1 MASSALTP
9 EAQKTLR
16 HLTSN
21 QALDFCSRLLGRTV
35 DDVLTFHE
43 FHDTARELVTENPDD
58 AALFLAALVALD
70 MCPSNHDDEPDTPRR
85 PSIPCRN

>member
-1 MASSALTP
+1 MTSALTP
-9 EAQKTLR
+9 DAQKTLR

-43 FHDTARELVTENPDD
+43 FHDTARELITEKPDD

-70 MCPSNHDDEPDTPRR
+70 MNPNNHDDENDVPRR
-85 PSIPCRN
+85 PPIPCPN